1 MYTYAANVWGLSIVQ
16 RPFSVISFRS
26 VAVMAWGNSTPSP
39 GGCSGQ
45 RACPHASWV
54 YTGDG
59 SRADSGIPPAAS
71 RQLHS
76 LTHAGRRRRG
86 LCGGVAVKTA
96 LLAQLLARS
105 DRAAG
110 KEAASAIR
118 CDFAATGS
126 VTDLMPRFSR
136 QY

>member
-1 MYTYAANVWGLSIVQ
+1 
-16 RPFSVISFRS
+16 
-26 VAVMAWGNSTPSP
+26 
-39 GGCSGQ
+39 
-45 RACPHASWV
+45 
-54 YTGDG
+54 
-59 SRADSGIPPAAS
+59 
-71 RQLHS
+71 
-76 LTHAGRRRRG
+76 
-86 LCGGVAVKTA
+86 VKTA